1 MDCGVTVNRHDM
13 YFSLY
18 ITQKSSGNGKD
29 LLQIHASTTWVGKNH
44 NPVGRY
50 FTSAV
55 ARIEVS
61 DRNAL
66 IGSKPFPHSN
76 SILWNLIRFF
86 SL

>member
-1 MDCGVTVNRHDM
+1 M
-13 YFSLY
+13 YISLC
-18 ITQKSSGNGKD
+18 ISQKSSGNGKD
-29 LLQIHASTTWVGKNH
+29 LLQIHVSTTLVGKSH
-44 NPVGRY
+44 TPVGRY

-66 IGSKPFPHSN
+66 IGSKHFPHSN

-86 SL
+86 SLYL

>member
-1 MDCGVTVNRHDM
+1 M
-13 YFSLY
+13 YISLC
-18 ITQKSSGNGKD
+18 ISQKSSGNGKD
-29 LLQIHASTTWVGKNH
+29 LLQIHVATTLVGRNH
-44 NPVGRY
+44 TPVGRY
-50 FTSAV
+50 LPSAT

-76 SILWNLIRFF
+76 NILWDLIRFF